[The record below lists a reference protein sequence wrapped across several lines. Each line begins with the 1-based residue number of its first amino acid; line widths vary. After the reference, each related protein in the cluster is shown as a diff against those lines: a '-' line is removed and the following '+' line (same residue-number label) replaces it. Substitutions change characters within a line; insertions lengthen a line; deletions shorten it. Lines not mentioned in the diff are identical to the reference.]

1 MPRRYLILGMGPAGL
16 SAAETI
22 RSLDGAADI
31 LLVSDDPY
39 GYYSR
44 PGLAYY
50 LTGELP
56 DDALQ
61 PFTDG
66 DFHDLGLQRL
76 HASAVTV
83 HPDGHQVEL
92 QDGRRLDYDRLLL
105 ATGSL
110 AFRPSLPGVD
120 LEGVVKLDD
129 MADAHHIVEHCH
141 RSGTGVVV
149 GGGITALELVE
160 GLHAR
165 RMHTRYFLRRD
176 RYWGNV
182 LDEVESQ
189 IVEQR
194 LQERGVQID
203 YRTELQEILG
213 RKGHV
218 AAVRTADG
226 RTIEC
231 DLVAVAIGV
240 RPRLPLARSA
250 GLAIDRGVLVDQ
262 HLQTSARD
270 IFAAGDVAQ
279 AYDPLTGKAVL
290 DTLWGVAVSQ
300 GKVAG
305 SSMAGQAATYA
316 KGVPF
321 NVTRLAELTT
331 TIIGAVGRGSDEDL
345 QGIARGDSETWR
357 HPTDAVVAQDG
368 FEVNRIRVLLGER
381 AITGAIVMG
390 DQTLSRPIQQLVA
403 AQVDISSIRDQLL
416 QPGAPLGDLL
426 HEHWTRWRSS
436 DAGTQH

>member
-1 MPRRYLILGMGPAGL
+1 
-16 SAAETI
+16 
-22 RSLDGAADI
+22 
-31 LLVSDDPY
+31 
-39 GYYSR
+39 
-44 PGLAYY
+44 
-50 LTGELP
+50 
-56 DDALQ
+56 
-61 PFTDG
+61 
-66 DFHDLGLQRL
+66 
-76 HASAVTV
+76 
-83 HPDGHQVEL
+83 
-92 QDGRRLDYDRLLL
+92 
-105 ATGSL
+105 
-110 AFRPSLPGVD
+110 
-120 LEGVVKLDD
+120 
-129 MADAHHIVEHCH
+129 
-141 RSGTGVVV
+141 
-149 GGGITALELVE
+149 
-160 GLHAR
+160 
-165 RMHTRYFLRRD
+165 LRRD

-194 LQERGVQID
+194 LQERGVKID
-203 YRTELQEILG
+203 YQTELQEILG
-213 RKGHV
+213 RKGRV

-250 GLAIDRGVLVDQ
+250 GLAIERGVLVDQ